1 MAFRFLDQ
9 VPQFFVVINGT
20 PKVLAGGTLTFT
32 ESGTTTPMDTYS
44 DMGLTTPNTNPI
56 VLNSNGMPATDIW
69 MSGNYRVV
77 LADSSGAV
85 QWTRD
90 NVQASSILPDPAGQ
104 NGKTVQSDGTNYV
117 LVQVQTLPDPTG
129 HAGQFVTTD
138 GTTYSLGNVTIGDGA
153 GGNLTDWVL
162 KNVRDAVQTVAAA
175 TATTLTFAN
184 GAIVILNQ
192 AVDCTLTIPAVVGAT
207 MTIHR
212 IKDATAT
219 SRALTWPSNIQWPGG
234 AAPTWTQT
242 TAAHDVIG
250 LQCADGANWVATFTL
265 NVS

>member
-85 QWTRD
+85 QWSRD
-90 NVQASSILPDPAGQ
+90 NVQAGSILPDPAGQ

-117 LVQVQTLPDPTG
+117 LVQVQALPDPTG
-129 HAGQFVTTD
+129 HAGQYVTTD
-138 GTTYSLGNVTIGDGA
+138 GTTYSLSDVTMGDGS

-162 KNVRDAVQTVAAA
+162 VNVRDKVQNVTAAS
-175 TATTLTFAN
+175 ATTIDFAD
-184 GAIVILNQ
+184 GAIVLFSHG
-192 AVDCTLTIPAVVGAT
+192 ADCTLTIAAVVGAT
-207 MTIHR
+207 LTIHR
-212 IKDATAT
+212 IKDATGT
-219 SRALTWPSNIQWPGG
+219 SRALTWPSNVLWPGG
-234 AAPTWTQT
+234 NAPTLTQT
-242 TAAHDVIG
+242 ASSHDVFS
-250 LQCADGANWVATFTL
+250 LQCAQPNWIGSYVL